1 MIDPEKILS
10 QRDRVIQ
17 WVPIIAFI
25 LVIAME
31 FTPYYQVEFSNTDL
45 DLSDEER
52 TITIDYYDEYLLTHS
67 SSEDRLGS
75 NESSDWFGG
84 NMQEIEEIN
93 DPDDEDYLGLMM
105 VEVDSKLSTWATIFL
120 ILFILL
126 IASRKEKINF
136 NKYVK
141 HETIFGALLAFI
153 SISSIFLIFSTIGF
167 GTDFSDE
174 AFGDVDDGDAD
185 EFSYN
190 DGFWGSLYFGSENG
204 DGDVFSEEITWGPHI
219 GFLLLIFLSV
229 VTMLGAVAFFLTQF
243 EKYDVEQSPTWF
255 SIEDLSD
262 SNSKYLDKLPTA
274 MIAATI
280 ILAISSVFTP
290 WYEIEQTWEGFH
302 DGNDDRT
309 THEFGWTLSP
319 FIVVFDN
326 QSGLGDKVAGE
337 KSTEY
342 NSYSDH
348 PELEN
353 IAEPLL
359 ELRWP
364 LVCILLL
371 SAVAITRQLSSKIA
385 DAIQGEEKSWNTL
398 FLAAIVISI
407 SMTNSAFEDG
417 IFRNAEDDLD
427 DLSASYYIKPDF
439 NGARDSNFG
448 QEYTTVF
455 NGSWWEGEDVS
466 IYNVQVTWGNSI
478 GAQMAYFSELL
489 GMFAIALIWT
499 PFLIRHVNRAEIPK
513 LGQDDFEQ
521 WKGRPAIGVMVAVLL
536 ITSLGG
542 GLGELISSSESSAPK
557 GIEKWYIDYEYKVNS
572 DGGSAMMSDG
582 ESIDILI
589 DTSDF
594 EIGNTTYFD
603 LRIYCMEG
611 PQQSQI
617 DSSDSVDWKVTA
629 PDGVNVSGFSGETEG
644 SFFCSSNNPSRE
656 YVPWYGDFEYPQ
668 DDIYAQSA
676 EEVLDLFNWI
686 RLGNGVWTLTFT
698 ASIGEDN
705 SPLQDDNSCE
715 AFWEI
720 EISGI
725 DGVIAVIDEE

>member
-1 MIDPEKILS
+1 MIEPEKFLS
-10 QRDRVIQ
+10 QRDRIIQ

-25 LVIAME
+25 LIIAME
-31 FTPYYQVEFSNTDL
+31 FTPYYQNEFSNTNL
-45 DLSDEER
+45 ELSDEEQ
-52 TITIDYYDEYLLTHS
+52 TITVDYYDDYALIHS

-84 NMQEIEEIN
+84 NMQVIKEIN
-93 DPDDEDYLGLMM
+93 DPDDEEYLSSMM
-105 VEVDSKLSTWATIFL
+105 EEVDSKLSTWTTIFL
-120 ILFILL
+120 IIFLLL
-126 IASRKEKINF
+126 IVSRKEKINF

-141 HETIFGALLAFI
+141 HETILGALLAFI
-153 SISSIFLIFSTIGF
+153 SISSVFLIFSTIGF

-174 AFGDVDDGDAD
+174 FYGDVDDGDAD

-190 DGFWGSLYFGSENG
+190 DGFWGSVYFEFENG
-204 DGDVFSEEITWGPHI
+204 DGGTFTSETTWGPHI
-219 GFLLLIFLSV
+219 GFFLLIFLSLS
-229 VTMLGAVAFFLTQF
+229 TMLGAVAFFLTQF
-243 EKYDVEQSPTWF
+243 EKYDVEQSSTWF
-255 SIEDLSD
+255 SIDDLPD
-262 SNSKYLDKLPTA
+262 SYSKYLDKLPTA
-274 MIAATI
+274 MIVATI

-290 WYEIEQTWEGFH
+290 WYEIEQTWEGVH
-302 DGNDDRT
+302 DGDNNRT

-326 QSGLGDKVAGE
+326 QSGLGDKISGE

-364 LVCILLL
+364 LICIVLL
-371 SAVAITRQLSSKIA
+371 SAIAITRQFSSKIA

-417 IFRNAEDDLD
+417 IFRKAEDDLD

-439 NGARDSNFG
+439 DGARDSNFG
-448 QEYTTVF
+448 QEYTTVV

-478 GAQMAYFSELL
+478 GAKMAYFSELI

-499 PFLIRHVNRAEIPK
+499 PFIIRHVNRAEIPK
-513 LGQDDFEQ
+513 IDQDDFEQ

-542 GLGELISSSESSAPK
+542 GVGELISSSKSSAPE
-557 GIEKWYIDYEYKVNS
+557 GLSKWYLDWDATGNNTV
-572 DGGSAMMSDG
+572 GSATMSDG
-582 ESIDILI
+582 EVITIEF
-589 DTSDF
+589 DTSDYNL
-594 EIGNTTYFD
+594 GNTTYLGF
-603 LRIYCMEG
+603 YMSCYEG
-611 PQQSQI
+611 EQQSQL
-617 DSSDSVDWKVTA
+617 DSLDKVAWEITT
-629 PDGVNVSGFSGETEG
+629 PEGVNTSGMEIQGELFCDTSDGSANSGWSGEWEIPEG
-644 SFFCSSNNPSRE
+644 EIF
-656 YVPWYGDFEYPQ
+656 
-668 DDIYAQSA
+668 AQSA
-676 EEVLDLFNWI
+676 EEVLDLFKWI
-686 RLGNGVWTLTFT
+686 SLGDGVWTLTLT
-698 ASIGEDN
+698 ADIGEDN
-705 SPLQDDNSCE
+705 SPISQDNGCE
-715 AFWEI
+715 SVWEI
-720 EISGI
+720 QAY
-725 DGVIAVIDEE
+725 GVDAIRAIVDEE

>member
-1 MIDPEKILS
+1 MIEPEKFLS
-10 QRDRVIQ
+10 QRDRIIQ

-25 LVIAME
+25 LIIAME
-31 FTPYYQVEFSNTDL
+31 FTPYYQNEFSNTNL
-45 DLSDEER
+45 ELSDEEQ
-52 TITIDYYDEYLLTHS
+52 TITVDYYDDYALVHS

-75 NESSDWFGG
+75 NESSDLFGG
-84 NMQEIEEIN
+84 NMQEIKEIN
-93 DPDDEDYLGLMM
+93 DPDDEEYLSSMM
-105 VEVDSKLSTWATIFL
+105 EEVDSKLSTWTTIFL
-120 ILFILL
+120 IIFLLL

-141 HETIFGALLAFI
+141 HETILGALLAFI
-153 SISSIFLIFSTIGF
+153 SISSVFLIFSTIGF

-174 AFGDVDDGDAD
+174 FYGDVDDGDAD
-185 EFSYN
+185 EFAYN
-190 DGFWGSLYFGSENG
+190 DGFWGSVYFEFENG
-204 DGDVFSEEITWGPHI
+204 DGGTFTSETTWGPHI
-219 GFLLLIFLSV
+219 GFLLLIFLSLF
-229 VTMLGAVAFFLTQF
+229 TMLGAAAFFLTQF
-243 EKYDVEQSPTWF
+243 EKYDVEQSSTWF
-255 SIEDLSD
+255 SIDDLPD
-262 SNSKYLDKLPTA
+262 SYSKYLDKLPTA
-274 MIAATI
+274 MVAATI

-290 WYEIEQTWEGFH
+290 WYEIEQTWEGVH
-302 DGNDDRT
+302 DGDDNRT

-326 QSGLGDKVAGE
+326 QSGLGDKISGE

-364 LVCILLL
+364 LICIVLL
-371 SAVAITRQLSSKIA
+371 SAIAITRQFSSKIA

-417 IFRNAEDDLD
+417 IFRKAEDDLD

-439 NGARDSNFG
+439 DGARDSNFG
-448 QEYTTVF
+448 QEYTTVV
-455 NGSWWEGEDVS
+455 NGSWWEGENVS

-478 GAQMAYFSELL
+478 GAKMAYFSELI

-499 PFLIRHVNRAEIPK
+499 PFIIRHVNRAEIPK

-542 GLGELISSSESSAPK
+542 GVGELISSSKSSAPE
-557 GIEKWYIDYEYKVNS
+557 GLSKWYITYENT
-572 DGGSAMMSDG
+572 GGNVQSSATMSDG
-582 ESIDILI
+582 ESIDIII
-589 DTSDF
+589 DTSEF
-594 EIGNTTYFD
+594 ALGNTTLLGID
-603 LRIYCMEG
+603 LICREG
-611 PQQSQI
+611 DDQSQFN
-617 DSSDSVDWKVTA
+617 SLDSVNWSLDA
-629 PDGVNVSGFSGETEG
+629 PDDVNVSGYTTEG
-644 SFFCSSNNPSRE
+644 SVTCSNENPGQD
-656 YVPWYGDFEYPQ
+656 YAYWYGEWEYPEE
-668 DDIYAQSA
+668 DIYAQNA
-676 EEVLDLFNWI
+676 EEALDLFRWI
-686 RLGNGVWTLTFT
+686 RLGDGVWTLTLT
-698 ASIGEDN
+698 ASIGEDF
-705 SPLQDDNSCE
+705 SPIQDDDSCDVI
-715 AFWEI
+715 WDI
-720 EISGI
+720 QLGGI

>member
-1 MIDPEKILS
+1 MIEPEKFLS
-10 QRDRVIQ
+10 QRDRIIQ

-25 LVIAME
+25 LIVAME
-31 FTPYYQVEFSNTDL
+31 FTPYYQNEFSNTNL
-45 DLSDEER
+45 ELSDEEQ
-52 TITIDYYDEYLLTHS
+52 TITVDYYDDYALIHS

-84 NMQEIEEIN
+84 NMQEIKEIN
-93 DPDDEDYLGLMM
+93 DPDDEEYLSSMM
-105 VEVDSKLSTWATIFL
+105 EEVDSKLSTWTTIFL
-120 ILFILL
+120 IIFLLL

-141 HETIFGALLAFI
+141 HETILGALLAFI
-153 SISSIFLIFSTIGF
+153 SISSVFLIFSTIGF

-174 AFGDVDDGDAD
+174 YYGDVDDGDAD
-185 EFSYN
+185 EFAYN
-190 DGFWGSLYFGSENG
+190 DGFWGSVYFEFENG
-204 DGDVFSEEITWGPHI
+204 DGGTFTSETTWGPHI
-219 GFLLLIFLSV
+219 GFLLLIFLSLF
-229 VTMLGAVAFFLTQF
+229 TMLGAAAFFLTQF
-243 EKYDVEQSPTWF
+243 EKYDVEQSSTWF
-255 SIEDLSD
+255 SIDDLPD
-262 SNSKYLDKLPTA
+262 SYSKYLDKLPTA

-290 WYEIEQTWEGFH
+290 WYEIEQTWEGVH
-302 DGNDDRT
+302 DGDDNRT

-326 QSGLGDKVAGE
+326 QSGLGDKISGE

-364 LVCILLL
+364 LICIVLL
-371 SAVAITRQLSSKIA
+371 SAIAITRQFSSKIA

-417 IFRNAEDDLD
+417 IFRKAEDDLD

-439 NGARDSNFG
+439 DGAIDSNFG
-448 QEYTTVF
+448 QEYTTVI
-455 NGSWWEGEDVS
+455 NGSWWEGDDVS

-478 GAQMAYFSELL
+478 GAKMAYFSELI

-499 PFLIRHVNRAEIPK
+499 PFIIRHLNRAEIPK
-513 LGQDDFEQ
+513 FSKEDLEQ
-521 WKGRPAIGVMVAVLL
+521 WKGRPAIGMMVAVIL

-542 GLGELISSSESSAPK
+542 GVGELVASSKSSAPE
-557 GIEKWYIDYEYKVNS
+557 GLSKWYITYENT
-572 DGGSAMMSDG
+572 GGNVQSSATMSDG
-582 ESIDILI
+582 ESIDIII
-589 DTSDF
+589 DTSEF
-594 EIGNTTYFD
+594 ALGNTTLLGID
-603 LRIYCMEG
+603 IICREG
-611 PQQSQI
+611 DDQSQFN
-617 DSSDSVDWKVTA
+617 SLDSVNWSLVA
-629 PDGVNVSGFSGETEG
+629 PDDVNVSGYTTEG
-644 SFFCSSNNPSRE
+644 SVTCSNENPGQD
-656 YVPWYGDFEYPQ
+656 YAYWYGDWEYP
-668 DDIYAQSA
+668 DEDIYAQNA
-676 EEVLDLFNWI
+676 EEALNLFRWI
-686 RLGNGVWTLTFT
+686 RLGDGVWTLTLT
-698 ASIGEDN
+698 ASIGEDF
-705 SPLQDDNSCE
+705 SPIQDDDSCDVI
-715 AFWEI
+715 WDI
-720 EISGI
+720 QLGGI

>member
-1 MIDPEKILS
+1 MIDLEKILS

-25 LVIAME
+25 LIIAME
-31 FTPYYQVEFSNTDL
+31 FTPYYQVKFSNTDL
-45 DLSDEER
+45 DLSDEEQ
-52 TITIDYYDEYLLTHS
+52 TITVDYYDEYALIHS

-84 NMQEIEEIN
+84 NMQEIKDIN
-93 DPDDEDYLGLMM
+93 DPDDEEYLSLMM
-105 VEVDSKLSTWATIFL
+105 EEVDSKLSTWTTIFL
-120 ILFILL
+120 ILFLLL
-126 IASRKEKINF
+126 IASRKEKINL

-174 AFGDVDDGDAD
+174 EFGDVDDGDAD

-190 DGFWGSLYFGSENG
+190 DGFWGSVYFEFENG
-204 DGDVFSEEITWGPHI
+204 DRDTFTSETTWGPHI
-219 GFLLLIFLSV
+219 GFLLLIFLSLF
-229 VTMLGAVAFFLTQF
+229 TMLGAVAFFLTQF
-243 EKYDVEQSPTWF
+243 EKYDVEQSSIWF
-255 SIEDLSD
+255 SIDDLSD
-262 SNSKYLDKLPTA
+262 SKYLDNLPTA

-290 WYEIEQTWEGFH
+290 WYEIEQTWEGVH
-302 DGNDDRT
+302 DGNDNRT

-319 FIVVFDN
+319 FVVIFDN
-326 QSGLGDKVAGE
+326 QSGLGDKVEGE
-337 KSTEY
+337 KTTEY

-364 LVCILLL
+364 LICIILLC
-371 SAVAITRQLSSKIA
+371 AVAITRQFSSKIA

-407 SMTNSAFEDG
+407 SITNSAYEDG
-417 IFRNAEDDLD
+417 IFRKAEDDLD

-439 NGARDSNFG
+439 DGARDSNFG
-448 QEYTTVF
+448 QEYTTVV
-455 NGSWWEGEDVS
+455 NGSWWEGDDIS

-478 GAQMAYFSELL
+478 GAKMAYFSELI

-499 PFLIRHVNRAEIPK
+499 PFIIRHVNRAEIPK
-513 LGQDDFEQ
+513 VSQDDFEK

-542 GLGELISSSESSAPK
+542 GVGELISSSESSAPK
-557 GIEKWYIDYEYKVNS
+557 GIEKWYIDYEYKVGS
-572 DGGSAMMSDG
+572 DGGSSMMSDG
-582 ESIDILI
+582 ESIEILI
-589 DTSDF
+589 DTNNL
-594 EIGNTTYFD
+594 EIGNTTVFEASF
-603 LRIYCMEG
+603 YCREG

-617 DSSDSVDWKVTA
+617 DSLDSVEWKITV
-629 PDGVNVSGFSGETEG
+629 PEGVNISGFYGETEG
-644 SFFCSSNNPSRE
+644 SVTCSNNNPSTD
-656 YVPWYGDFEYPQ
+656 YVSWYGDFEYPQ
-668 DDIYAQSA
+668 EEIYAQSA
-676 EEVLDLFNWI
+676 EEVLDLFKWI
-686 RLGNGVWTLTFT
+686 RLGDGVWTLTLT

-705 SPLQDDNSCE
+705 SPLQDDSSCE
-715 AFWEI
+715 AFWDVYVG
-720 EISGI
+720 GI